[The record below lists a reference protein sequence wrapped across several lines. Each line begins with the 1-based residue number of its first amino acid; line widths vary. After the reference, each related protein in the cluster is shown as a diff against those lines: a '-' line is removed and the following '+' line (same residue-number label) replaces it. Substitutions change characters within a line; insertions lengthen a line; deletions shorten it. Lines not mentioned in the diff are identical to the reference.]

1 MTALQRLGPEVSN
14 HFLGGTPMEA
24 DLLHVHSVAYKE
36 VPNIY
41 VPRALATRGP
51 PVSLQED

>member
-14 HFLGGTPMEA
+14 HLLGGTPLEA

-36 VPNIY
+36 VPNIN
-41 VPRALATRGP
+41 VPSALATRGP

>member
-14 HFLGGTPMEA
+14 HLLGGTPMQA
-24 DLLHVHSVAYKE
+24 DLHHVHLVTDKE
-36 VPNIY
+36 VPNIN

-51 PVSLQED
+51 PVLLQED

>member
-14 HFLGGTPMEA
+14 HFLGGTPMYA
-24 DLLHVHSVAYKE
+24 DFFHVHSVAYKE
-36 VPNIY
+36 VPNIN

-51 PVSLQED
+51 PVLLQED

>member
-24 DLLHVHSVAYKE
+24 DLLHVHSVTDKE
-36 VPNIY
+36 VPNIN